1 MATAAERIYLKLFFV
16 LVGSAVLVACG
27 DDDPD
32 IPSVRREAEAAY
44 QSVGPYPVGS
54 MTLELADRKVA
65 VFYPAAPGSE
75 VGQPRAH
82 YRQTDPLREP
92 LLKNFAENQA
102 RRRGIDLDFEMRAF
116 GELPAASGRF
126 PVLLFSHGFGGWR
139 LVNSSLL
146 AGIASWGFVIASPDH
161 LERDLNAVSTNSA
174 QPSLAKD
181 GEVLLGSLDLL
192 VQENGRAGGRL
203 QGRVNTNAVAVAG
216 HSAGGAAALSL
227 IDAPAIKAIV
237 GYASVGSVSSPPSK
251 PTMLIIADGDIAVT
265 PASTRMIFDALRTP
279 KRMVTITQTGHNSF
293 TDLCDAIRSGASL
306 TQLARDAGLAI
317 DERLLALAEN
327 GCAAEDLS
335 PDAVWAITQHFTVAH
350 LRQVF
355 GIDQR
360 PVGLGTGIGDAFV
373 VPVLYDDVR
382 S

>member
-1 MATAAERIYLKLFFV
+1 MTKAARIWICIGVVVGGSVV
-16 LVGSAVLVACG
+16 LSGCG
-27 DDDPD
+27 DDDPSL
-32 IPSVRREAEAAY
+32 PSVSREAEAAY
-44 QSVGPYPVGS
+44 QGSGPYPVGS

-116 GELPAASGRF
+116 GNLPAASGKF

-174 QPSLAKD
+174 QPNLAKD

-192 VQENGRAGGRL
+192 VQENARAEGPLHGRID
-203 QGRVNTNAVAVAG
+203 TNAVAVAG

-227 IDAPAIKAIV
+227 IDAPAIKAII
-237 GYASVGSVSSPPSK
+237 GYASVGSVSTPPSK

-265 PASTRMIFDALRTP
+265 PESTRVIFDALRAP

-293 TDLCDAIRSGASL
+293 TDLCDSIRSGASL

-327 GCAAEDLS
+327 GCAAADLS
-335 PDAVWAITQHFTVAH
+335 PDAVWSITQHFTVAQ
-350 LRQVF
+350 LRHVF
-355 GIDQR
+355 GIDPR
-360 PVGLGTGIGDAFV
+360 PVGLGAAVAGAFV
-373 VPVLYDDVR
+373 VPVLYDDIR